1 MRVEIEVLGSEP
13 KSKGDILTI
22 LPCNRYYTVY
32 LSHSNLRWTAFLQ
45 RTRVQNFSDC
55 VLAKL
60 TDVFNL

>member
-32 LSHSNLRWTAFLQ
+32 LSHSNLR
-45 RTRVQNFSDC
+45 TRVQNFSDC